1 MLHDA
6 DPPPH
11 PSGILL
17 NVASGEKKPEAK
29 ANFHRGFIGS
39 NFGIVSF
46 LENVIKK

>member
-1 MLHDA
+1 MLRDA

-11 PSGILL
+11 PPQILL
-17 NVASGEKKPEAK
+17 NVAFGEKKPEAK

-39 NFGIVSF
+39 ISEIVSF